1 MNINLAN
8 IDFIP
13 GQGGGGEA
21 VIRSL
26 DVTENGTYMAPSGV
40 DGYNPVSV
48 NVSGGGGSL
57 TPEEQEA
64 LDTLVDSSEGV
75 LNTVE
80 IKSEGILKVSQ
91 NPSFNNQDWNNYLYD
106 IDGEIYCKSYAE
118 LFKYNPYTLSFDLLF
133 ILSESNSSVLW
144 KDNSGRL
151 YSGIYYQID
160 IENKTVTTVN
170 LGGEYSYSNNNDNI
184 YKGNYG
190 IYMLTPSRAYK
201 FNEETQKFEVFS
213 GTYATDYKNKYY
225 YGNIK
230 EYDGHIFIA
239 SGGSFYEL
247 IETEDSITITS
258 TDPYFNTTIPSGYQ
272 FNSSNFYKFGDI
284 YYYFVYDNKYKLVN
298 NEWISFAEDF
308 YYSFYNNV
316 KIISSDSNLILRD
329 ENNRNNGFILFNL
342 GISDYKKTFWS
353 KISNIAVDLISD
365 QLILGYKTFK
375 YETNID
381 RLNCS
386 TIKTNNTLDIYS
398 GNKIKTISNN
408 IVFSDING
416 KETIIKNGSKQIAT
430 VDQIFI
436 NNTFIPY
443 GKDGD
448 TINNIQGS
456 NYSNYNFNTYTN
468 RLFKKVNNDWFE
480 FDGTSTLI
488 PVSFISNLYGPYV
501 CNSPNMT
508 IAVIPNDNTYM
519 WNDADTRFDL
529 ICSSNNID
537 WNGIWFDGD
546 NFRFQNEY
554 KLVETDSVWNWVS
567 DPLANNVWNGNYNF
581 GYKDGEVYA
590 FNQGDWHLYKYNK
603 VNCTLDKIGNLNAG
617 KFFSYFNEMFFRV
630 NGPDVYI
637 IDLSKVDP
645 QNPDVQILGDK
656 LFSAGG
662 DTNDFIGATDRLWY
676 YNSNS
681 EMCSSYQY
689 IYETPEVP
697 ASDGTYSL
705 KAVRAGDKIT
715 YNWVLDA

>member
-26 DVTENGTYMAPSGV
+26 DVTENGTYRAPSGV
-40 DGYNPVSV
+40 DGYNPVNV

-64 LDTLVDSSEGV
+64 LDTLVGSSEGV
-75 LNTVE
+75 LYTDV
-80 IKSEGILKVSQ
+80 IEGNKFNFKPWSGNFNLNMLFQMVDGSIYLLDFPEVYKW
-91 NPSFNNQDWNNYLYD
+91 NPKTMNFEFIVQISSSSNQ
-106 IDGEIYCKSYAE
+106 A
-118 LFKYNPYTLSFDLLF
+118 
-133 ILSESNSSVLW
+133 LW
-144 KDNSGRL
+144 IDNSGRL
-151 YSGIYYQID
+151 FQGNTREIDLTTGSITDVNLNWDNYNYTKNRYNLFYGDRGIWCVEGNVSKLYDEQLKQFTGTYSTTLPQDYSGNITYD
-160 IENKTVTTVN
+160 ICNVFTYKGHKLFHTNTNKTYEVVETNDGLTVTDVTGIYFPIPTTFNINVPYYMFSMENDNLYYIYGISNKYVYKGTGTWETLDIPLDYYFSSNYVVSGNYLLGGVSLQNQYSILN
-170 LGGEYSYSNNNDNI
+170 LG
-184 YKGNYG
+184 
-190 IYMLTPSRAYK
+190 P
-201 FNEETQKFEVFS
+201 TQ
-213 GTYATDYKNKYY
+213 N
-225 YGNIK
+225 
-230 EYDGHIFIA
+230 
-239 SGGSFYEL
+239 
-247 IETEDSITITS
+247 ITS
-258 TDPYFNTTIPSGYQ
+258 WTS
-272 FNSSNFYKFGDI
+272 
-284 YYYFVYDNKYKLVN
+284 VN
-298 NEWISFAEDF
+298 N
-308 YYSFYNNV
+308 V
-316 KIISSDSNLILRD
+316 
-329 ENNRNNGFILFNL
+329 
-342 GISDYKKTFWS
+342 
-353 KISNIAVDLISD
+353 AVDLKSD
-365 QLILGYKTFK
+365 QLISGYKTFK
-375 YETNID
+375 DETNID

-386 TIKTNNTLDIYS
+386 VIRTNDTLEIYS
-398 GNKIKTISNN
+398 NNRLKTISSN
-408 IVFSDING
+408 IIFSDING
-416 KETIIKNGSKQIAT
+416 KDTIIKNGSKTIAT

-468 RLFKKVNNDWFE
+468 RLFKMVGNDWFE

-537 WNGIWFDGD
+537 WTGIWFDGD

-567 DPLANNVWNGNYNF
+567 DPLVNNVWNGNYNF

-603 VNCTLDKIGNLNAG
+603 VNCTLDKIGDLNAG

-662 DTNDFIGATDRLWY
+662 NTDDFIGATDRLWY

-697 ASDGTYSL
+697 ASNGTYTL
-705 KAVRAGDKIT
+705 KAVRVGDKIT
-715 YNWVLDA
+715 YNWVLDV